1 MQRGDQP
8 QNIRLFHLAQD
19 PTEQNDVAAAHPKKI
34 AELTALLDAHNAQQ
48 MSPRWPSV
56 ALMPIWIDKTPVDD
70 VTLEDDYILW
80 PN

>member
-1 MQRGDQP
+1 
-8 QNIRLFHLAQD
+8 
-19 PTEQNDVAAAHPKKI
+19 
-34 AELTALLDAHNAQQ
+34 

-56 ALMPIWIDKTPVDD
+56 ALMPIWIDKTPVED